1 MTDEVSAAALKAQDV
16 HNAAHEGVTALT
28 GSISPG
34 VKRIE
39 ALSQHI
45 SCTER
50 VILFIGIFI
59 VAYVYSLDISLRY
72 AYQPVATDSFQT
84 HSLLATIS
92 VLRSVIAAAAQPTSA
107 KIADVF
113 GRIELLAVSIVFYVV
128 RTIADATSTG
138 VATYSAGAVL
148 YQVGFTCV
156 SFLVEVILS
165 DVTTLRSRLL
175 YSYIPVSPFLINA
188 WVSGNV
194 TSASLS
200 SIGWRWGIGMWA
212 IIYPVSLMPL
222 ILAIWLG
229 HRRAKAAGALDDY
242 KTPYQLLGASKLAQG
257 IFWQLDV
264 VGMLLLVAILS
275 LVLVP
280 LTLAGGV
287 SSNWH
292 QAHIVAPLVSG
303 VLCIPLFVFWETK
316 APHPMLPFHLLKD
329 RMVWGAL
336 GIITFMNCAASV
348 QGDYLYTVLVI
359 SFKQS
364 VLTATRIVNIYSFSA
379 CLMGILCGFI
389 VYKTKR
395 MKWMIV
401 AGSCLHLVAF
411 GILIQFR
418 GGDGANFAGMVAA
431 QVLLGVACGMFT
443 YAALAS
449 AQAATRHEH
458 LAVVTGAYFA
468 CFNVGG
474 AVGSAIS
481 GAIWTQLLPGQL
493 LRDIGNSTTADHV
506 YAAPFT
512 AVEDFPWG
520 SPVRDAIVTS
530 YRHVQKILCITGI
543 GIATLVLI
551 CALVLRDPE
560 LPDLQSISGAEV
572 KVKQEAVKRHD
583 TSERG

>member
-1 MTDEVSAAALKAQDV
+1 MADKKGPAALDAVDNHYTSPESAA
-16 HNAAHEGVTALT
+16 TLT
-28 GSISPG
+28 GSTSPG

-45 SCTER
+45 NLTAR

-128 RTIADATSTG
+128 GTIVDATSTG

-175 YSYIPVSPFLINA
+175 YSYVPVSPFLINA

-200 SIGWRWGIGMWA
+200 GIGWRWGIGMWA

-222 ILAIWLG
+222 ILAIWLA
-229 HRRAKAAGALDDY
+229 HRRAKAAGALHDY
-242 KTPYQLLGASKLAQG
+242 KTPYQLFGATKLVKAL
-257 IFWQLDV
+257 FWQLDV
-264 VGMLLLVAILS
+264 AGMLLLIAVLS

-292 QAHIVAPLVSG
+292 QAHIVAPLVLG
-303 VLCIPLFVFWETK
+303 VFCIPAFVFWETK

-348 QGDYLYTVLVI
+348 QGDYLYTVLII
-359 SFKQS
+359 SFNQS

-389 VYKTKR
+389 VYKTRR

-411 GILIQFR
+411 GLLIQFR
-418 GGDGANFAGMVAA
+418 GGDGANFPGMVVA

-458 LAVVTGAYFA
+458 LAVMTGAYFA

-474 AVGSAIS
+474 AVGNAIS

-493 LRDIGNSTTADHV
+493 LRDIGNSTVAEAV

-512 AVEDFPWG
+512 AIEDYPWD
-520 SPVRDAIVTS
+520 SPVRDGIVTS

-543 GIATLVLI
+543 CKATLVLF

-560 LPDLQSISGAEV
+560 LPDLQSIAGAEV
-572 KVKQEAVKRHD
+572 KNKQNAPKID
-583 TSERG
+583 STT